1 MAALIAR
8 SPLGVS
14 SMACVVDRALS
25 RSREVAISG
34 TVDDART
41 RALLHA
47 VHASWMPDAV
57 LAWGDPEGVELLA
70 DRPAVDGA
78 PAAYVCE
85 NFVCMLPVTEPA
97 RLAAQLSRTAS

>member
-1 MAALIAR
+1 MAALVAR

-34 TVDDART
+34 ARDDVRT

-47 VHASWMPDAV
+47 ANGSWMPDAV
-57 LAWGDPEGVELLA
+57 LAWGDPDGVELLA
-70 DRPAVDGA
+70 DRPPVDGA

-85 NFVCMLPVTEPA
+85 NFVCTLPVTEPA
-97 RLAAQLSRTAS
+97 QLAAQLSRTAS